1 MGKKYTIK
9 QILTT
14 NESWWNFYEK
24 HKTTLRPAIPKTIV
38 KLLSC
43 RHIIRGYQEYH
54 CSNPTCSHT
63 KRVPFTCKGKGC
75 SSCGKKATEIWIHK
89 QHQILPRTSW
99 QHITFTMPSELW
111 DFFWCNRKLL
121 NEIAQ
126 LAADSL
132 KAIAAK
138 KKIILGIFIAIHT
151 FGRSLNRNVHIH
163 VSVTNGGLSDDLSR
177 WKSLFFK
184 KSVLMP
190 IWRYKVIAL
199 FRKTHR
205 KNPLIIPNAI
215 QKQLNPLFTFNHFLN
230 KLYKKH
236 WIVDCAKPSPNHKH
250 NVTYLGGY
258 VKRPPIAESK
268 LRHYD
273 GHEVT
278 FSYLHHTTKTR
289 KKMTLTTE
297 EFIGLFVQH
306 IPDAN
311 FRMIRYYGFLAN
323 RVRGKL
329 LPLVY
334 QFLGQKLQ
342 AQQPAPTYA
351 ELMQKTFGFN
361 PLTCILCGNQLVLS
375 LVHFGKSSVHQL
387 LQYHRELALLKKIP
401 A

>member
-1 MGKKYTIK
+1 MKLSIK
-9 QILTT
+9 QILTS
-14 NESWWNFYEK
+14 NENWWRFYEK
-24 HKTTLRPAIPKTIV
+24 HQATLRAAILICVV

-43 RHIIRGYQEYH
+43 KNTIRGYQEYC
-54 CSNPTCSHT
+54 CSNPTCTHI
-63 KRVPFTCKGKGC
+63 KRIPFTCKCKAC

-121 NEIAQ
+121 NKIAK
-126 LAADSL
+126 LAADCL
-132 KAIAAK
+132 KAIAHK
-138 KKIILGIFIAIHT
+138 KKIILGIFIAIHS
-151 FGRSLNRNVHIH
+151 FGRSLKRNVHIH
-163 VSVTNGGLSDDLSR
+163 VSVTTGGLSVDLTR
-177 WKSLFFK
+177 WKNLFFK
-184 KSVLMP
+184 KAVLMA

-205 KNPLIIPNAI
+205 QKPLIIPNTI
-215 QKQLNPLFTFNHFLN
+215 QKQLNPVFTFNHFLN
-230 KLYKKH
+230 KLFKKH
-236 WIVDCAKPSPNHKH
+236 WIVDCAKPSTDHKY

-278 FSYLHHTTKTR
+278 FSYLDHTTKTR
-289 KKMTLTTE
+289 KKMTLTAE
-297 EFIGLFVQH
+297 DFIGRFVQH
-306 IPDAN
+306 IPDVN

-323 RVRGKL
+323 RLRGQL
-329 LPLVY
+329 LPLVH
-334 QFLGQKLQ
+334 QLLGQKSEAEQ
-342 AQQPAPTYA
+342 SATIYA
-351 ELMQKTFGFN
+351 ELMQKAFGFN
-361 PLTCILCGNQLVLS
+361 PLTCILCGSPLVLS
-375 LVHFGKSSVHQL
+375 MMCFGQSNVHQL

>member
-1 MGKKYTIK
+1 MKLTIK
-9 QILTT
+9 QILTS
-14 NESWWNFYEK
+14 NENWWRFYEK
-24 HKTTLRPAIPKTIV
+24 HQATLRTAILICVV

-43 RHIIRGYQEYH
+43 KNNIRGYQEYC
-54 CSNPTCSHT
+54 CSNPTCYHI
-63 KRVPFTCKGKGC
+63 KRVPFTCKCKAC

-121 NEIAQ
+121 NKIAK
-126 LAADSL
+126 LATDCL

-151 FGRSLNRNVHIH
+151 FGRSLKRNVHIH
-163 VSVTNGGLSDDLSR
+163 VSVTNGGLSEDLSR
-177 WKSLFFK
+177 WRNLFFK

-205 KNPLIIPNAI
+205 KKPLIIPNAI

-236 WIVDCAKPSPNHKH
+236 WIVDCAKPSTDHKH

-273 GHEVT
+273 GNEVT
-278 FSYLHHTTKTR
+278 FNYLDHTTNTR
-289 KKMTLTTE
+289 KKMILTTE
-297 EFIGLFVQH
+297 EFIGRFVQH
-306 IPDAN
+306 IPDGN

-323 RVRGKL
+323 RVRSKL

-334 QFLGQKLQ
+334 QLLGQKMQ
-342 AQQPAPTYA
+342 ADHSDATYA
-351 ELMQKTFGFN
+351 QLMQQTFGFD
-361 PLTCILCGNQLVLS
+361 PLTCILCGNPLLLNLVQ
-375 LVHFGKSSVHQL
+375 FGKSSVHQL
-387 LQYHRELALLKKIP
+387 LLYHRELALLKKIP
-401 A
+401 T